1 MQAYANHSEKAIE
14 AKYVFP
20 LDESAAVCGF
30 EAFIN
35 NKHVVGKVCNVNCV
49 ICQVIMTRKQQND
62 PTIFEANCLSLLVLR
77 SVSKKTFSKKS
88 KESVFNS
95 WGRTQNSSTHY
106 SHTID

>member
-35 NKHVVGKVCNVNCV
+35 NKHVVGKVCIVNCV

-77 SVSKKTFSKKS
+77 SVSKRRLARKVRNQFSIVGVEPKT
-88 KESVFNS
+88 VA
-95 WGRTQNSSTHY
+95 
-106 SHTID
+106 HTILIL